1 MDLKQLEYFVAVVER
16 GSFSRAAAALN
27 LAQPSISRQVA
38 LLEQELGQRLLERTG
53 RGVTPT
59 QAGQAL
65 LAHARVMLNAAAQ
78 ALFEIKEMSDEPA
91 GKVVVGLPNRVASG
105 LCVPL
110 VREFRERLPNAMLS
124 VVEGLSLSLR
134 EGLLAGRIDVGVLF
148 DPPPTPL
155 LSYEPLMRERLLLVT
170 PAGYRLPERVALA
183 SLAGFP
189 LILPAAPNPIRSLV
203 DAVLLPRKI
212 NLNIVAE
219 VGAVHTALTVVEE
232 GMACSILPESALNLS
247 ARRGKVQAAPI
258 GPPAMWNSLVL
269 AMPTARPNSRL
280 IQETAKLLRALDF
293 RAYRPPAPALAG

>member
-1 MDLKQLEYFVAVVER
+1 MDLKQLEYFVVVVEK

-59 QAGQAL
+59 QAGHAL
-65 LAHARVMLNAAAQ
+65 QAHARVMLNAAAQ

-148 DPPPTPL
+148 DLWDQTG
-155 LSYEPLMRERLLLVT
+155 LV
-170 PAGYRLPERVALA
+170 
-183 SLAGFP
+183 
-189 LILPAAPNPIRSLV
+189 
-203 DAVLLPRKI
+203 
-212 NLNIVAE
+212 
-219 VGAVHTALTVVEE
+219 
-232 GMACSILPESALNLS
+232 SILVVPEFLWELS
-247 ARRGKVQAAPI
+247 LGI
-258 GPPAMWNSLVL
+258 YL
-269 AMPTARPNSRL
+269 AVKGFRPSPVF
-280 IQETAKLLRALDF
+280 A
-293 RAYRPPAPALAG
+293 